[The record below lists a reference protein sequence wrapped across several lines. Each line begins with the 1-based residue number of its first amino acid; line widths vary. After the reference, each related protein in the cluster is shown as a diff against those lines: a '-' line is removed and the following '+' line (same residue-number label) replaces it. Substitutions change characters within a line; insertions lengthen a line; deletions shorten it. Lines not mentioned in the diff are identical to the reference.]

1 MLFLLSACNKKA
13 SVKLSTTTY
22 NSGDWVVK
30 GSVKNTSNKMIV
42 GVLSGDPDS
51 NDSQIISIN
60 ASDDDIPPTI
70 KKGKFSG
77 VISGIG
83 SASYGKKNAKIYL
96 DVVDKDFLDN
106 NDIPEILSKKQIK
119 QIKSEGTKI
128 TLKTS
133 KKQIDYWTKLDSN
146 DDVNTDDSDH
156 AESSSTEDSTLN
168 NGLTK
173 LTHKVNNG
181 LKNGFAGLNDSKVTV
196 EGQTSIKPY
205 TAGIEIYD
213 KDFMDMAIERNS
225 IMDVLNGIQ
234 SFKGYD
240 QYENFNVTYYADLQ
254 NDKGKMVKHTKI
266 LSFGIEGSK
275 LKQLDPSNMSSKDA
289 KANVNDYREQS
300 NIE

>member
-133 KKQIDYWTKLDSN
+133 KKQIDYWAKLDSN
-146 DDVNTDDSDH
+146 DDVNTDDSDY
-156 AESSSTEDSTLN
+156 AENSSTENSTSN

-181 LKNGFAGLNDSKVTV
+181 LKNGFAGLNNSKVTI

-225 IMDVLNGIQ
+225 MVDVLNGIQ

-254 NDKGKMVKHTKI
+254 NDKGKVVKHTKI
-266 LSFGIEGSK
+266 LSFAIEGSQ

-289 KANVNDYREQS
+289 KVNVNDYWEQS
-300 NIE
+300 NIK

>member
-1 MLFLLSACNKKA
+1 MLFLLSACSKKA

-60 ASDDDIPPTI
+60 ASNDDIPPTI

-106 NDIPEILSKKQIK
+106 NDIPEILSNKQIK

-133 KKQIDYWTKLDSN
+133 KKQIDYWAKLDSN
-146 DDVNTDDSDH
+146 DDVNTDDSDY
-156 AESSSTEDSTLN
+156 AESSSTENSTSN

-225 IMDVLNGIQ
+225 MVDVLNGIQ

-254 NDKGKMVKHTKI
+254 NDKGKVVKHTKI
-266 LSFGIEGSK
+266 LSFAIEGSQ

-289 KANVNDYREQS
+289 KVNVNDYWEQS
-300 NIE
+300 NIK